1 MAQPARAQISI
12 DKVTLL
18 DLSEL
23 LPLVRAYCDF
33 YEVSPRDEKLVGLSR
48 ALIEDPAEGMQLI
61 ARDEG
66 DRAVGFA
73 TIFWGWQTLDAGRI
87 GLMNDL
93 FVVPDLRG
101 GGVGRA
107 LIEACRGQCRKKGVG
122 KLVWETAPDNKT
134 AQRLY
139 DSTGAE
145 SSTWLA
151 YELEA
156 W

>member
-1 MAQPARAQISI
+1 MAAPVPVTIE
-12 DKVTLL
+12 KVIQL

-23 LPLVRAYCDF
+23 LPLMRAYCDF
-33 YEVSPRDEKLVGLSR
+33 YGVEPRDEKLVGLSR
-48 ALIEDPAEGMQLI
+48 SLIDDPGEGQQLI
-61 ARDEG
+61 AREEEG
-66 DRAVGFA
+66 RKAVGFA

-93 FVVPDLRG
+93 YVVPDARG
-101 GGVGRA
+101 SGVGRR
-107 LIEACRGQCRKKGVG
+107 LIEACRASCRKKGVG
-122 KLVWETAPDNKT
+122 KLVWETAPDNVT

-145 SSTWLA
+145 KSTWLA
-151 YELEA
+151 YEIEA

>member
-1 MAQPARAQISI
+1 MADPVSVTIA
-12 DKVTLL
+12 KVTHL

-23 LPLVRAYCDF
+23 LPLMRAYCDF
-33 YEVSPRDEKLVGLSR
+33 YEVAPRDEKLVALSR
-48 ALIEDPAEGMQLI
+48 SLIEDPGEGLQLI
-61 ARDEG
+61 ARGEDE
-66 DRAVGFA
+66 RALGFT
-73 TIFWGWQTLDAGRI
+73 TIFWGWSTLDGARI

-93 FVVPDLRG
+93 YVIPEVRG
-101 GGVGRA
+101 AGVGRQ
-107 LIEACRGQCRKKGVG
+107 LIESCRGACRKKGVG
-122 KLVWETAPDNKT
+122 KLVWETAPDNAT